1 MSIITKLD
9 PLAYGVDGLRGVL
22 INTWH
27 FSLAFDVALLAGI
40 AVLFLSAGA
49 YLFTRIEA

>member
-1 MSIITKLD
+1 
-9 PLAYGVDGLRGVL
+9 LRGVL

-27 FSLAFDVALLAGI
+27 FNLAFDVAVLAGI